1 MAIKYQDTNR
11 KTHFFPHLGSPL
23 FRDFFFLTILIYLL
37 YFLNTLLLFLATQS
51 DFSILSD
58 L

>member
-23 FRDFFFLTILIYLL
+23 FIDFFLTILIYLL
-37 YFLNTLLLFLATQS
+37 YFLNTLLLFLDTQS